1 MYTKTPSSKL
11 HYTSITNNEITIEL
25 FRNCARDGLIS
36 RQTLENQEITRLK
49 TKIGAK
55 FLWPIQQFKLQIQ
68 LQLINVII
76 LPKFLAKESR
86 RIKIK
91 ILSLKLSKL
100 SHPDSDRVP
109 IEFSCPSFPP
119 VHIFAELIGSSTRF
133 GIAEG
138 KSMRSRARAVT
149 GFGAGSAGLLI
160 GRGGKVD
167 RGGRGG
173 GSRHAVRRDG

>member
-100 SHPDSDRVP
+100 SHPDSDRV
-109 IEFSCPSFPP
+109 FQSSFPALP
-119 VHIFAELIGSSTRF
+119 SPPFTFSQS
-133 GIAEG
+133 
-138 KSMRSRARAVT
+138 
-149 GFGAGSAGLLI
+149 
-160 GRGGKVD
+160 
-167 RGGRGG
+167 
-173 GSRHAVRRDG
+173 